1 MLERER
7 ERELLY
13 FFFQTTS
20 RRGYVFFFMGIGS
33 NRRLINSSNYR
44 RNDRATGQPLLLV
57 LAPPFLFIRRGR
69 CKSKVKRAERD
80 TLTRT

>member
-7 ERELLY
+7 ERENFSI
-13 FFFQTTS
+13 FFS
-20 RRGYVFFFMGIGS
+20 RQHLVEDTFFFMGIGS